1 MASEADPEA
10 RLVAMVSMVPFPLPV
25 TVTLTSVLSF
35 FLLVVVAFTV
45 ALALPVLALATLE
58 EAEAA
63 LRAAH
68 TREVSRSWEPSALAA
83 LLTLTEKSA
92 APSRPLALEM
102 AAKTRLGEARGS
114 EATARRLMLVLR
126 LSRIWLRME
135 AVTASAP
142 TVWRRE
148 TRGVVSSSS
157 WD

>member
-35 FLLVVVAFTV
+35 FLLVVAFTV
-45 ALALPVLALATLE
+45 ALALLALATFE

-68 TREVSRSWEPSALAA
+68 TREVSRRGAPSALAA
-83 LLTLTEKSA
+83 LLTLTERSA

>member
-35 FLLVVVAFTV
+35 FLLVVAFTV
-45 ALALPVLALATLE
+45 ALALLALATLE

-68 TREVSRSWEPSALAA
+68 TREVSRRGAPSALAA
-83 LLTLTEKSA
+83 LLTLTERSA

>member
-35 FLLVVVAFTV
+35 FLLVVAFTV
-45 ALALPVLALATLE
+45 ALALLVLALATFE

-68 TREVSRSWEPSALAA
+68 TREVSRRGAPSALAA
-83 LLTLTEKSA
+83 LLTLTERSA

-148 TRGVVSSSS
+148 TRGVVRSSS

>member
-35 FLLVVVAFTV
+35 FLLVVAFTV
-45 ALALPVLALATLE
+45 ALALPVLALATFE

-68 TREVSRSWEPSALAA
+68 TREVSRRGAPSALAA
-83 LLTLTEKSA
+83 LLTLTERSA

>member
-35 FLLVVVAFTV
+35 FLLVVAFTV
-45 ALALPVLALATLE
+45 ALALLALATFE

-68 TREVSRSWEPSALAA
+68 TREVSRRGAPSALAA
-83 LLTLTEKSA
+83 LLTLTERS

>member
-1 MASEADPEA
+1 MASKADPEA

-35 FLLVVVAFTV
+35 FLLVVAFTV
-45 ALALPVLALATLE
+45 ALALLVLALATFE

-68 TREVSRSWEPSALAA
+68 TREVSRRGAPSALAA
-83 LLTLTEKSA
+83 LLTLTERSA

-114 EATARRLMLVLR
+114 EATARRLILVLR

>member
-35 FLLVVVAFTV
+35 FLWVVAFTV
-45 ALALPVLALATLE
+45 ALALLALATFE

-68 TREVSRSWEPSALAA
+68 TREVSRRGAPSALAA
-83 LLTLTEKSA
+83 LLTLTERSA
-92 APSRPLALEM
+92 SRPLALEM